1 MGDILLSPK
10 KKNRHLYILLSG
22 NLYVHLKSI
31 NTKPLDII
39 EPGEAVGEM
48 SVFDRKNPSA
58 YVVASKESKVLVIS
72 ENTLW
77 TLINNTNGIARNL
90 LHTLADRIR
99 YGHGTILD
107 RERRARKHAKEAY
120 IDSLTGI
127 HNRRWLDNMFGS
139 EIQRASIENSPVS
152 LLMVDVDHFKP
163 FNDTYGHLV
172 GDMVLRIVADSM
184 RRKIRPNDM
193 IARFGGEEFCI
204 LLPDT
209 QLKYAAKLAE
219 RLRLAVM
226 NAALMDE
233 KTNKPLS
240 VTISLGVAQLHPG
253 EDLNTLLAR
262 ADMALYKA
270 KNNGRNRV
278 EISKY

>member
-1 MGDILLSPK
+1 
-10 KKNRHLYILLSG
+10 
-22 NLYVHLKSI
+22 
-31 NTKPLDII
+31 
-39 EPGEAVGEM
+39 
-48 SVFDRKNPSA
+48 
-58 YVVASKESKVLVIS
+58 
-72 ENTLW
+72 
-77 TLINNTNGIARNL
+77 
-90 LHTLADRIR
+90 
-99 YGHGTILD
+99 
-107 RERRARKHAKEAY
+107 
-120 IDSLTGI
+120 
-127 HNRRWLDNMFGS
+127 
-139 EIQRASIENSPVS
+139 
-152 LLMVDVDHFKP
+152 MVDVDHFKP

-209 QLKYAAKLAE
+209 KLKYAPKLAE